1 VRDIIKMLVVLTVI
15 CTASGFSLA
24 LVHDVTREPIEYSRL
39 KFVKEPAVK
48 AVLSGYQNDPIK
60 DRLSI
65 PVGTDKKGKPV
76 KLIVF
81 PAKKDG
87 KTFAVAFESSS
98 AGYHGDVG
106 VMLGVDLNSKKLTGL
121 SIVSHT
127 ETPGLGARIIE
138 PNFTDSFKGKPMDKE
153 LGVGDINALSGA
165 TVSTKGV
172 VAAVNKAQATLDK
185 YRDKMVQ

>member
-1 VRDIIKMLVVLTVI
+1 VRDILKMLVVLTAI
-15 CTASGFSLA
+15 CAVSGFLLA

>member
-1 VRDIIKMLVVLTVI
+1 MRDIIKMLVVLTVI
-15 CTASGFSLA
+15 CAVSGFALA

-65 PVGTDKKGKPV
+65 PMGTDKKGKPV

-87 KTFAVAFESSS
+87 KTFAVAFESS
-98 AGYHGDVG
+98 AGGYHGDIG
-106 VMLGVDLNSKKLTGL
+106 VMVGINLNTKKLNGI

-127 ETPGLGARIIE
+127 ETPGLGARIVE
-138 PNFTDSFKGKPMDKE
+138 PNFTGSFKDKAIDKD

-165 TVSTKGV
+165 TFSTKGV
-172 VAAVNKAQATLDK
+172 LAAVNKARETLGK
-185 YRDKMVQ
+185 YRDKMVN